1 MDDFADR
8 RVFLKLAVLFEGGLM
23 AASLALGWAFDIDL
37 VAMLRWNTAALAW
50 GFAATLP
57 LFALFLAS
65 IRFRPK
71 PIARIHEILM
81 EILGPWL
88 AACRWYDLIVVA
100 ILAGVGEE
108 LFFRGVLQVWLGDV
122 GWLKT
127 LPGPDAGLVLA
138 SVLFGLAHCI
148 TPAYA
153 LLAGLMGAYLGLLLD
168 ASGERNLLGPIL
180 THALYDY
187 LAFLVVIRLYRR
199 RGADGFDDPDP
210 PENDAMTSRSDAS
223 MDD

>member
-1 MDDFADR
+1 MHDSADR
-8 RVFLKLAVLFEGGLM
+8 RVFLKLAVLFEGGVM
-23 AASLALGWAFDIDL
+23 AVALALGWAVEIHLF
-37 VAMLRWNTAALAW
+37 AMLRWNTAALAW

-71 PIARIHEILM
+71 PIARIHEILV

-122 GWLKT
+122 GWLKS

-148 TPAYA
+148 TPTYA

-168 ASGERNLLGPIL
+168 VSGERNLMGPIL
-180 THALYDY
+180 AHALYDY
-187 LAFLVVIRLYRR
+187 LAFLVVIHLYRSH
-199 RGADGFDDPDP
+199 GADEFHDDHRLG
-210 PENDAMTSRSDAS
+210 NDAIAGRADAS
-223 MDD
+223 IDD